1 MELRFRTFGRIARP
15 VAEVFEAVADPDQL
29 SAYFTTGG
37 ASARLEK
44 GARVAWDF
52 ADFPGAFPVD
62 VLDLVENDRIVLRWG
77 LADAPGRPE
86 GAFETEVTMRFSDCG
101 DGRTLVEISET
112 GWDATQAGLD
122 ASYGNCMGW
131 SQMICAL
138 KVWLEH
144 GVRLRDGFYV

>member
-15 VAEVFEAVADPDQL
+15 VSVVFEAVVDPGSL

-37 ASARLEK
+37 ASERLVE
-44 GARVAWDF
+44 GSRVTWDF
-52 ADFPGAFPVD
+52 ADFPGAFPVQ
-62 VLDLVENDRIVLRWG
+62 VVEVVENERIVLRWG
-77 LADAPGRPE
+77 LEDDPNHPE
-86 GAFETEVTMRFSDCG
+86 NGFETEVTMQFTDCG
-101 DGRTLVEISET
+101 DGNTLVEISEM
-112 GWDATQAGLD
+112 GWDATQPGLD

-144 GVRLRDGFYV
+144 GIRLRDGFYK